1 MLNLKFLG
9 KAVRIMEFKKVTFL
23 KVYTG
28 EDVILD
34 DQPLFKAIIKEAMNL
49 KIAGATVSRG
59 IGGYASEKRGIDKKI
74 GSFFTGLPNMP
85 VTVEIVDTRENIE
98 KILPWIEKNATKAL
112 VIVEDSN
119 CLITDYMREEEA
131 KKAKKAKK

>member
-1 MLNLKFLG
+1 MD
-9 KAVRIMEFKKVTFL
+9 FKKVTFL

-28 EDVILD
+28 EDVIV
-34 DQPLFKAIIKEAMNL
+34 ERL
-49 KIAGATVSRG
+49 KLAGGTVTRG
-59 IGGYASEKRGIDKKI
+59 IGGYASVKRGIDYKI

-98 KILPWIEKNATKAL
+98 KILPWLEKNATKAL
-112 VIVEDSN
+112 VLVEEST

-131 KKAKKAKK
+131 KKAQEANK

>member
-1 MLNLKFLG
+1 MD
-9 KAVRIMEFKKVTFL
+9 FKKVTFL

-28 EDVILD
+28 EDVIVED
-34 DQPLFKAIIKEAMNL
+34 MPLFKAVIKEAMRL
-49 KIAGATVSRG
+49 KLAGGTVTRG
-59 IGGYASEKRGIDKKI
+59 IGGGGVGGVNHGIDYKI

-98 KILPWIEKNATKAL
+98 KILPWLEKNATKAL
-112 VIVEDSN
+112 VLVEEST

-131 KKAKKAKK
+131 KKAQEANK

>member
-1 MLNLKFLG
+1 MD
-9 KAVRIMEFKKVTFL
+9 FKKVTFL

-28 EDVILD
+28 EDVIVED
-34 DQPLFKAIIKEAMNL
+34 MPLFKAVIKEAMRL
-49 KIAGATVSRG
+49 KLAGGTVT
-59 IGGYASEKRGIDKKI
+59 RGIDYKI

-98 KILPWIEKNATKAL
+98 KILPWLEKNATKAL
-112 VIVEDSN
+112 VLVEEST

-131 KKAKKAKK
+131 KKAQEANK

>member
-1 MLNLKFLG
+1 MD
-9 KAVRIMEFKKVTFL
+9 FKKVTFL

-28 EDVILD
+28 EDVIVED
-34 DQPLFKAIIKEAMNL
+34 MPLFKAVIKEAMRL
-49 KIAGATVSRG
+49 KLAGGTVTRG
-59 IGGYASEKRGIDKKI
+59 IGGYASVKRGIDYKI

-98 KILPWIEKNATKAL
+98 KIMPWLEKNATKAL
-112 VIVEDSN
+112 VLVEEST

-131 KKAKKAKK
+131 KKAQEANK

>member
-1 MLNLKFLG
+1 MD
-9 KAVRIMEFKKVTFL
+9 FKKVTFL

-28 EDVILD
+28 EDVIVED
-34 DQPLFKAIIKEAMNL
+34 MPLFKA
-49 KIAGATVSRG
+49 V
-59 IGGYASEKRGIDKKI
+59 IDYKI

-98 KILPWIEKNATKAL
+98 KILPWLEKNATKAL
-112 VIVEDSN
+112 VLVEEST

-131 KKAKKAKK
+131 KKAQEANK